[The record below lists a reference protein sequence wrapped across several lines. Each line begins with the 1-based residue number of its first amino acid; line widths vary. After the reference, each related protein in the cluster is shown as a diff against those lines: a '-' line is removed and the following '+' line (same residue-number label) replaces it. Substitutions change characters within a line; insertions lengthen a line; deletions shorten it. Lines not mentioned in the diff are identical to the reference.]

1 MYYEQTYKA
10 REELLELLE
19 GISEEQLHQ
28 KHENLWTVSQNVEHL
43 YLIENKITNGL
54 RKAIEVKND
63 VEEKDLPLAKML
75 ANRTYKVE
83 APEDIV
89 PSEHPYTKAELVEL
103 LEQSR
108 NNLNTFIQEVDE
120 EALHKYG
127 FNHRWI
133 GDLSAQQWVQ
143 LIGFHE
149 RRHIEQINQTLN
161 NTVQ

>member
-10 REELLELLE
+10 REELLELLK
-19 GISEEQLHQ
+19 GVSEEQLHQ
-28 KHENLWTVSQNVEHL
+28 KHDSLWTVSQNVEHL

-54 RKAIEVKND
+54 RKAIEVKNEVD
-63 VEEKDLPLAKML
+63 EKDLPLEKML

-83 APEDIV
+83 APEDIT
-89 PSEHPYTKAELVEL
+89 PSEHPYTKAELVDL

-108 NNLNTFIQEVDE
+108 ANLNMFIQEVDDI
-120 EALHKYG
+120 ALHKYG

-133 GDLSAQQWVQ
+133 GDLSSQQWVQ

-149 RRHIEQINQTLN
+149 RRHLAQINETLN
-161 NTVQ
+161 HTVQ